1 MLFLL
6 QPLFFGYNILWRL
19 VMEIQFVTDVQ
30 GKRTAAIIPFEE
42 WERTEK
48 AKDILEHVYLAG
60 IIKERKNSKTVYLS
74 GIIKE
79 RKNSKTTVSLDEL
92 LKAEEL
98 TRAELEG

>member
-1 MLFLL
+1 
-6 QPLFFGYNILWRL
+6 
-19 VMEIQFVTDVQ
+19 METQFVTDVK

-60 IIKERKNSKTVYLS
+60 IIKERKNSKT
-74 GIIKE
+74 
-79 RKNSKTTVSLDEL
+79 TVSLDEL

-98 TRAELEG
+98 TRDELES

>member
-1 MLFLL
+1 
-6 QPLFFGYNILWRL
+6 
-19 VMEIQFVTDVQ
+19 METQFITDIK
-30 GKRTAAIIPFEE
+30 GKKTAAIIPFEE

-60 IIKERKNSKTVYLS
+60 IIKERKNSKT
-74 GIIKE
+74 
-79 RKNSKTTVSLDEL
+79 TVSLDEL

>member
-1 MLFLL
+1 
-6 QPLFFGYNILWRL
+6 
-19 VMEIQFVTDVQ
+19 METQFVTDAQ
-30 GKRTAAIIPFEE
+30 GKKTAAIIPFED

-48 AKDILEHVYLAG
+48 AKDILEHVYLA
-60 IIKERKNSKTVYLS
+60 E
-74 GIIKE
+74 IIKE

>member
-1 MLFLL
+1 
-6 QPLFFGYNILWRL
+6 
-19 VMEIQFVTDVQ
+19 METQFVTDVK

-60 IIKERKNSKTVYLS
+60 IIKERKNSKT
-74 GIIKE
+74 
-79 RKNSKTTVSLDEL
+79 TVSLDEL

-98 TRAELEG
+98 TRDELEG

>member
-1 MLFLL
+1 
-6 QPLFFGYNILWRL
+6 
-19 VMEIQFVTDVQ
+19 METQFVTDVK

-60 IIKERKNSKTVYLS
+60 IIKERKNSKT
-74 GIIKE
+74 
-79 RKNSKTTVSLDEL
+79 TVSLDEL

-98 TRAELEG
+98 TRANLES

>member
-1 MLFLL
+1 
-6 QPLFFGYNILWRL
+6 
-19 VMEIQFVTDVQ
+19 METQFVTDVK

-60 IIKERKNSKTVYLS
+60 IIKERKNSKTT
-74 GIIKE
+74 I
-79 RKNSKTTVSLDEL
+79 SLDEL